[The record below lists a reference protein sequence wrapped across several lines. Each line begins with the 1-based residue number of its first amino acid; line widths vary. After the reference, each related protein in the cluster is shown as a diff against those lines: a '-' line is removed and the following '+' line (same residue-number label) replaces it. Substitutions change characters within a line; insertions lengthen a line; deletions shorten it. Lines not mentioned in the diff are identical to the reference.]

1 MLWTTDTYGMIRG
14 VELGSSSVLA
24 PSDNILI
31 AQNSDEK
38 FFEAVN
44 IQVVKSVL
52 FFWYYVLAIY
62 GLYLRKFGKHS
73 QLKLVVKGMKFE

>member
-52 FFWYYVLAIY
+52 FF
-62 GLYLRKFGKHS
+62 GTMYLLFMDYILGNLENIHS
-73 QLKLVVKGMKFE
+73 